1 MILIFR
7 KYIIRVLVNL
17 SFLSFLI
24 FILWAFFYNDKI
36 TIPSWIKEQIW
47 WSLYQNGSVINY
59 KSLSL
64 GGQILFSF
72 LAGVLITRQIRRNP
86 SAELSFFYIFLF
98 LFSLQIFRLP
108 FLMKDPPLFL
118 TITGLTTRIIYFSR
132 IFSLACLFSASLFSS
147 GLQIQKFGIVL
158 LISTLTAFTL
168 SSIIPVN
175 TSSLTGALIDRIA
188 REKNLGLFCT
198 TLEVLTVLNYVSAG
212 HRQGRTEYFRLA
224 FLSLLVICGYEMLFF
239 LHVPFIIPGFLCLI
253 PGTILFARTS
263 RKLFLWS

>member
-7 KYIIRVLVNL
+7 KYIVKILLNTT
-17 SFLSFLI
+17 FLSLLLFLLWII
-24 FILWAFFYNDKI
+24 FYHDKAVV
-36 TIPSWIKEQIW
+36 PQWEQEQIW
-47 WSLYQNGSVINY
+47 WSLYLSGPSLNF
-59 KSLSL
+59 KSISL

-72 LAGVLITRQIRRNP
+72 LAGVLISRQIRRNP
-86 SAELSFFYIFLF
+86 SAELSFFYLFLF
-98 LFSLQIFRLP
+98 LFSLQIFRVP
-108 FLMKDPPLFL
+108 FLMQNPPLFF
-118 TITGLTTRIIYFSR
+118 TMTGLTTRIIYFSR

-147 GLQIQKFGIVL
+147 GLQIQKFGMVL

-188 REKNLGLFCT
+188 REKHLALFCT
-198 TLEVLTVLNYVSAG
+198 TLEILTVLNYISAG
-212 HRQGRTEYFRLA
+212 QRQGRTEYFRLA

-239 LHVPFIIPGFLCLI
+239 LHIPFIIPGFLCLV